1 MDGGSIL
8 SVAASIATQRQR
20 RVDGRRGRGSGRAA
34 SIVADGEAGRGNGVM
49 EHSVIRYRSINTKY
63 TTAADNDDGDFD
75 RRRMMERTNAG
86 SADSLMID

>member
-1 MDGGSIL
+1 
-8 SVAASIATQRQR
+8 
-20 RVDGRRGRGSGRAA
+20 
-34 SIVADGEAGRGNGVM
+34 M

>member
-63 TTAADNDDGDFD
+63 TTAADNDD
-75 RRRMMERTNAG
+75 RRLRSEEDGKNAG